1 LTVPLRQVKSWVNGA
16 KWCDWRKLVEMSATP
31 AVRVSQHDGILRLII
46 DRPAVRNALN
56 HEVVET
62 ITRCVRDAA
71 GDPAIRLVVIA
82 ATGKVFSAG
91 VDLAR
96 LQGLSSSTRE
106 ANIADATT
114 HCEMLRTVFT
124 CPKPVI
130 AAVQGSV
137 HGGAVGLV
145 SACDLVIAT
154 DTCRFATAEA
164 RVGLAPV
171 LLAPYLAAA
180 IGARAG
186 RYHLLTGRP
195 IEAEEALRLGL
206 VHRLVSTEELEAAV
220 DETIADVL
228 RGGPAALRV
237 TKQVLADAVLVPL
250 EDAAIARSAGLIADA
265 RAGAEAREGV
275 AAFLEKRTPVWP
287 AP

>member
-1 LTVPLRQVKSWVNGA
+1 MDT
-16 KWCDWRKLVEMSATP
+16 SAAP
-31 AVRVSQHDGILRLII
+31 AVRVAQHDGVLRLTI

-56 HEVVET
+56 HEVVDT
-62 ITRCVRDAA
+62 ITRSMRDA
-71 GDPAIRLVVIA
+71 GTNPAIRLVVLA

-96 LQGLSSSTRE
+96 LQGLSSATRE

-145 SACDLVIAT
+145 SACDIVIAT

-186 RYHLLTGRP
+186 RYHLLTGLP
-195 IEAEEALRLGL
+195 IEAAEALQLGL
-206 VHRLVSTEELEAAV
+206 VHRLVPADGLEAALE
-220 DETIADVL
+220 DTIATVL

-237 TKQVLADAVLVPL
+237 TKQVLADAVLLPL
-250 EDAAIARSAGLIADA
+250 DDAAIARAAGLIADA

-275 AAFLEKRTPVWP
+275 GAFLEKRSPVWP

>member
-1 LTVPLRQVKSWVNGA
+1 MDTPTV
-16 KWCDWRKLVEMSATP
+16 P
-31 AVRVSQHDGILRLII
+31 AVRTVQDRGILRLTI

-62 ITRCVRDAA
+62 ITSAVAAA
-71 GDPAIRLVVIA
+71 GRDPAIRVVVLA
-82 ATGKVFSAG
+82 ATGTVFSAG

-96 LQGLSSSTRE
+96 LQGLSSATRD

-114 HCEMLRTVFT
+114 HCDMLRTVFT

-145 SACDLVIAT
+145 SACDVVIAT
-154 DTCRFATAEA
+154 DTCRFSTAEA

-186 RYHLLTGRP
+186 RYHLLTGTP
-195 IEAEEALRLGL
+195 IEAAEALRLGL
-206 VHRLVSTEELEAAV
+206 VHRLVPATGLEAALE
-220 DETIADVL
+220 ETLAAIL

-237 TKQVLADAVLVPL
+237 TKQVLADAVPVPL
-250 EDAAIARSAGLIADA
+250 DDGAIAKAAGLIADA
-265 RAGAEAREGV
+265 RAGAEAKEGV
-275 AAFLEKRTPVWP
+275 AAFLEKRSPVWP